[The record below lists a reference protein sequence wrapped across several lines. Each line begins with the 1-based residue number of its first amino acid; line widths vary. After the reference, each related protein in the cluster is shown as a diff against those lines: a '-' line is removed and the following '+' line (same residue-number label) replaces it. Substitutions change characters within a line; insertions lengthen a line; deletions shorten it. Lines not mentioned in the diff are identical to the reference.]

1 MPETIQTNFGTNC
14 PEVEI
19 TEGYILLVQTKF
31 EREVKFVP
39 FGKGIIRVENLT
51 PVLSP
56 KDRERRKRE
65 IEIRL
70 FNVFSK
76 YEDKKR
82 K

>member
-1 MPETIQTNFGTNC
+1 MLSA
-14 PEVEI
+14 V
-19 TEGYILLVQTKF
+19 KF
-31 EREVKFVP
+31 EREVKTVP
-39 FGKGIIRVENLT
+39 FGGGTIRVENLT
-51 PVLSP
+51 PVFSP
-56 KDRERRKRE
+56 KDREKRKRE